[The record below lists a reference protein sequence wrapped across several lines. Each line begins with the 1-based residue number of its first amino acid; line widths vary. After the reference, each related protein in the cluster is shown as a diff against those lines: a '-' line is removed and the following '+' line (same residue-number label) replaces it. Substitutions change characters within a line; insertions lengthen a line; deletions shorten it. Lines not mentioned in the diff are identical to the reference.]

1 MTKGAL
7 EKLKR
12 SFNSEPSELVLS
24 PDSETSESRVVQ
36 PFYKLRAVTP
46 NSRSPGVW
54 ILITLDLVVK
64 VSCPM
69 PLMLLESQSL
79 KMRTILNAF
88 KNNMLTSWNKVI
100 LMPLRLELLKLI
112 INLVSL
118 GKRKM
123 RTFTRFSLQDFKSF
137 PYGPRQ
143 ANLLL
148 IAYASSEGSGE
159 PAHPRSLAR
168 TFAARSYKQ
177 WVKRNLQTE
186 SQIPAP
192 LNGWAC
198 AVEICHDGMLED
210 TNSLDG
216 AHIIINQVSFIKV
229 RYKMFN
235 WSFQSSLRYVYGS
248 IFYKTQ
254 ITELD
259 SRCHRNGMQCI
270 MIEAIFE

>member
-88 KNNMLTSWNKVI
+88 KNNMLTS
-100 LMPLRLELLKLI
+100 
-112 INLVSL
+112 
-118 GKRKM
+118 
-123 RTFTRFSLQDFKSF
+123 
-137 PYGPRQ
+137 
-143 ANLLL
+143 
-148 IAYASSEGSGE
+148 
-159 PAHPRSLAR
+159 
-168 TFAARSYKQ
+168 
-177 WVKRNLQTE
+177 
-186 SQIPAP
+186 
-192 LNGWAC
+192 
-198 AVEICHDGMLED
+198 
-210 TNSLDG
+210 
-216 AHIIINQVSFIKV
+216 
-229 RYKMFN
+229 
-235 WSFQSSLRYVYGS
+235 
-248 IFYKTQ
+248 
-254 ITELD
+254 
-259 SRCHRNGMQCI
+259 
-270 MIEAIFE
+270 